1 MDQCRPDG
9 GPQNTPAKLHPA
21 FNNAAA
27 TVAPGPDRA
36 PAASD
41 VHKSLPHRFRPRR
54 WLPEGDVM
62 NNGLRWLLV
71 WLAVGF
77 ALTEIA
83 VMALNVWF
91 SR

>member
-1 MDQCRPDG
+1 MDQRRSDDIRKIL
-9 GPQNTPAKLHPA
+9 PAKLHPT
-21 FNNAAA
+21 FNNVAAA
-27 TVAPGPDRA
+27 TT
-36 PAASD
+36 ASD
-41 VHKSLPHRFRPRR
+41 VHKSLPRRFRPRR

-62 NNGLRWLLV
+62 NKGLRWLLV

-77 ALTEIA
+77 ALTEIT